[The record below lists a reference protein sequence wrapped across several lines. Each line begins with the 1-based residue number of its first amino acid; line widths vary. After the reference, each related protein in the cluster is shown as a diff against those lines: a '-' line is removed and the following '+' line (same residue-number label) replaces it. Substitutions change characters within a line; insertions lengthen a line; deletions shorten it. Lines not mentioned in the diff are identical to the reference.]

1 MMRTLRDK
9 QTMHIV
15 LWILVAAFVSS
26 IFFVFG
32 MKFTNGGKLDSSL
45 YAAKVGDEGIPIVEF
60 NKASQS
66 ALDRFYSIREEGPTP
81 EESKKVRQEVLN
93 SMIDDLLLRQVAQKL
108 GVGVTDEEL
117 SGVIRNQSYFMK
129 NGVFDKATYYKVLQ
143 DHQMTPE
150 DFESSEKRQ
159 MLIQKMRSVLSDS
172 MFVGTE
178 ESGHFAELIQRDLKA
193 VYVDLDESNFE
204 RDFTP
209 KEDDLKDYYQHIR
222 SQFDHP
228 DRVKVRHLYLA
239 STSGS
244 LQELDKFQKD
254 LAGYREQVLSGKA
267 KFEEL
272 VKKYSSDER
281 TKTNGGNLGWIDRG
295 MLKDSP
301 EFEDGI
307 FSLKKGEFSKPLKLG
322 NGYDLVQALDTE
334 KAYKS
339 TFAEVKDKV
348 LKRYKQEK
356 ASQKVYSLSTDLT
369 EKLKNKISLEKA
381 AKDLGL
387 PITETNWFTAGTTIQ
402 GIKDSKETA
411 LDLGTL
417 FPEEWKGPVSMGQK
431 EYFFQVVAT
440 RPTKKTVSLTDQQKQ
455 EFMQKV
461 FGRLQDNWL
470 TEFLKQQRQKVDV
483 KTYQTS

>member
-9 QTMHIV
+9 RLMHVV
-15 LWILVAAFVSS
+15 LWGLVALFVSS

-45 YAAKVGDEGIPIVEF
+45 YAAKVGDEGIPLSEF

-66 ALDRFYSIREEGPTP
+66 ALDRFYSIREAGPTP
-81 EESKKVRQEVLN
+81 EESKKVRQQVLD
-93 SMIDDLLLRQVAQKL
+93 SMIDDLLIRQVAQKL
-108 GVGVTDEEL
+108 GIGVTDEEL

-193 VYVDLDESNFE
+193 VYVGLDESNFE
-204 RDFTP
+204 KSLSP
-209 KEDDLKDYYQHIR
+209 KEDELKDYYQKIH

-244 LQELDKFQKD
+244 PQELDRFQKE
-254 LAGYREQVLSGKA
+254 LASYREQVLSGKA
-267 KFEEL
+267 KFEDL
-272 VKKYSSDER
+272 VKKYSQDER
-281 TKTNGGNLGWIDRG
+281 TKSKGGDLGWIDRG
-295 MLKDSP
+295 MLKDSV

-307 FSLKKGEFSKPLKLG
+307 FGLKKGELSKPLKLG
-322 NGYDLVQALDTE
+322 SGYDLVQALDIE

-339 TFAEVKDKV
+339 NFVEVKDKV

-356 ASQKVYSLSTDLT
+356 GSQKLYSLSTELA
-369 EKLKNKISLEKA
+369 EKLKNKVRLEKA
-381 AKDLGL
+381 ASDLGL
-387 PITETNWFTAGTTIQ
+387 TASETTWFTADSSIQ
-402 GIKDSKETA
+402 GLKDSKETA
-411 LDLGTL
+411 LDLATL
-417 FPEEWKGPVSMGQK
+417 FPGDWKGPVSLGQK
-431 EYFFQVVAT
+431 EYFFQIMDT
-440 RPTKKTVSLTDQQKQ
+440 RPTKKTVSLSDQQKQ
-455 EFMQKV
+455 EFQQKV
-461 FGRLQDNWL
+461 FGRIQENWL
-470 TEFLKQQRQKVDV
+470 TEFLKQQRQRVDV
-483 KTYQTS
+483 KTYLAS